1 MQPQQSIAAPVE
13 VPVEKKKGGSSAII
27 MACLGILAV
36 AGIGF
41 GVYGFMKKPE
51 TKVETKVETVVSKE
65 AAASILKPYLGFSP
79 ISIMDG
85 LSAGNKIHYASIFVN
100 GIFDPEGDIYYYK
113 SLDNSYFD
121 LFGEHLEKTTVVAG
135 QGVTFTYNPDR
146 DWFLETGA
154 AWGSPNPAYEKV
166 TSIKEVN
173 LTDDGLSIVFYQDSV
188 PVCEYIGTD
197 MGANGASEEYCI
209 SNEKLGMAGMN
220 EFAENHEGMPT
231 YTFTFGVKDD
241 RYVLVDTEKNE
252 TDEVTE

>member
-1 MQPQQSIAAPVE
+1 MQPEQPIAVPFEA
-13 VPVEKKKGGSSAII
+13 PVEKKKGSGSII
-27 MACLGILAV
+27 AMVGLGILAV

-41 GVYGFMKKPE
+41 GIYGLMKEPE

-65 AAASILKPYLGFSP
+65 AAVSILKPYLGYSP

-85 LSAGNKIHYASIFVN
+85 LSAGNKILYASIFTN
-100 GIFDPEGDIYYYK
+100 GLFDSEGEIYYYR
-113 SLDNSYFD
+113 SLDNSYFN
-121 LFGEHLEKTTVVAG
+121 LFGEHLEKTTVVVG

-146 DWFLETGA
+146 DWFLETGG
-154 AWGSPNPAYEKV
+154 AWGAPNPAYERV

-173 LTDDGLSIVFYQDSV
+173 LIDDGLSIVFYQDSV

-241 RYVLVDTEKNE
+241 RYVLVDTVKNE